1 MSRTFES
8 FDEFWE
14 FYVKEH
20 TQKGTRRLH
29 FLGVTAAAAC
39 VAGAVIFKKRWL
51 LFVAPVVGY
60 VPAWIGHFFIE
71 KNMPASF
78 KYPLW
83 SLRADLVMC
92 SKMATGTMDA
102 EVQRVLAGNGRAKSD
117 EVVSGEAPA
126 TTPTTN

>member
-29 FLGVTAAAAC
+29 FLGTSAAVAC
-39 VAGAVIFKKRWL
+39 VAGALLFKKRWL
-51 LFVAPVVGY
+51 LVAAPVVGY
-60 VPAWIGHFFIE
+60 VPSWIGHFFIE
-71 KNMPASF
+71 KNMPATF

-83 SLRADLVMC
+83 SLRADFVMW

-102 EVQRVLAGNGRAKSD
+102 EVERVLAGNGRAKSG
-117 EVVSGEAPA
+117 EVVAGETPA
-126 TTPTTN
+126 TTTN